1 MLISADNGFFSMMSA
16 LLDGV
21 YLSISFRGIRGDT
34 SICEGK
40 DCFTADLHLRGLS
53 NLERREQRNGN
64 QWFVFCA

>member
-1 MLISADNGFFSMMSA
+1 MC
-16 LLDGV
+16 GV
-21 YLSISFRGIRGDT
+21 YLSISFRGIWGDT

-40 DCFTADLHLRGLS
+40 ECFTAGLHLRGLS